1 MAKLTEEQVK
11 KVAHLARIGLTVKD
25 IKLFGEQLSDI
36 LTYVEKLNKVDT
48 SKVNI
53 TSQVTG
59 LTNVFRE
66 DEASPS
72 FTAEDVLSN
81 APKKKNNLFVIPA
94 VFDQE

>member
-1 MAKLTEEQVK
+1 MAKLTKEQVE
-11 KVAHLARIGLTVKD
+11 KVAHLARIGLTLKD
-25 IKLFGEQLSDI
+25 TKLFQEQLSDI
-36 LTYVEKLNKVDT
+36 LTYVEKLNGVDT
-48 SKVNI
+48 SKVSM

-72 FTAEDVLSN
+72 LSVEDVLSN
-81 APKKKNNLFVIPA
+81 APKKKNNLFIIPA